1 MPDKKKYL
9 SVSEVAKL
17 LDIGERTV
25 YRYIE
30 SGALKAVKIGGWR
43 IYEEDLKDFVKRGI
57 DTKKKK

>member
-1 MPDKKKYL
+1 MPVKKKYL
-9 SVSEVAKL
+9 RVKEVAKR

-43 IYEEDLKDFVKRGI
+43 IDEKDLRDFIKHRAN
-57 DTKKKK
+57 TK